1 MIIDQVDQ
9 DDQDDWD
16 KVDRCENY
24 HYDDQW
30 FQLEEDLG
38 KYTDD
43 MVLKLFIAG

>member
-1 MIIDQVDQ
+1 MVSQRKTKGWTNGLQDDWINQ

-30 FQLEEDLG
+30 L
-38 KYTDD
+38 
-43 MVLKLFIAG
+43 A